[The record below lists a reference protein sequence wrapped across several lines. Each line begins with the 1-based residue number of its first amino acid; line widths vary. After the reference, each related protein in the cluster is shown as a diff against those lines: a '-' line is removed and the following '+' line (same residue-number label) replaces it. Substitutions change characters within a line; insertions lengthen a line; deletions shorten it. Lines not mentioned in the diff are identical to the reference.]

1 MLKATSSREGGC
13 RVEGEGSMMEQLNDL
28 LNIIQSVHNSFLRIG
43 KGPARAFQFALIL
56 ALSPGRSVWEPCS
69 GDGYTVVQSKEKG
82 GGENV

>member
-13 RVEGEGSMMEQLNDL
+13 RVEGDGSMMEQLNDL

-43 KGPARAFQFALIL
+43 EDYAKAFQL
-56 ALSPGRSVWEPCS
+56 ALLLALVPSGSVWEPCS

-82 GGENV
+82 GGGA